1 MEQAAARPTHH
12 ETARE
17 DRISLFQKLA
27 YSMGAFAN
35 TAQSAFTGQMVMILN
50 LGLGINPALV
60 GFIGFLPRIVDAIS
74 DPVTGYFSDNL
85 RTPWG
90 RRRPL
95 ILFGAITGG
104 ILFALMFQLYKGHTE
119 TFYFAYFLTF
129 QVLFFLCFTCFS
141 IPWIALGYEM
151 TPDYHERTR
160 LQAASSFAGQ
170 LPWFIAPWSWM
181 IMHNP
186 KWFTDGVH
194 GVRVLAIIIGACLV
208 VGGILPAIFNK
219 EFFTELPKPDVSGA
233 WNVTKKFFK
242 GVGTSFQCGPFVKL
256 CVSTLLIFGGFM
268 LASSF
273 TAYIVF
279 FYVFQNSPSVDMAY
293 ANGGKLLGWYGS
305 FSALCSLGVI
315 SLTAWLSKRLG
326 KRNTFFI
333 TIPISIVGYALKWI
347 GYNPNF
353 PYLLMITAPF
363 VTFGLGSLFTLM
375 NSMVADVCD
384 LDELTSGERR
394 EGTFSA
400 VYWWMVKLGV
410 ALASLIAGF
419 LFNLIGFKES
429 LGLGQS
435 VNTLFWM
442 RICDIGIPIVTSFIA
457 IFVILSFDISE
468 NKAYDIRKQVEERRK
483 EDRRKAER
491 RNEERRAEERR
502 RTDRREQ

>member
-1 MEQAAARPTHH
+1 MEQIIEHSKRHL
-12 ETARE
+12 TAE
-17 DRISLFQKLA
+17 KDRIPFLQKLT

-35 TAQSAFTGQMVMILN
+35 TAQAAFIGQMVMILN

-60 GFIGFLPRIVDAIS
+60 GFIGFLPRIMDAVS

-85 RTPWG
+85 RTRWG

-95 ILFGAITGG
+95 IFFGAITGG
-104 ILFALMFQLYKGHTE
+104 LLFALMFQLHHGRTAM
-119 TFYFAYFLTF
+119 FYFTYFLSF
-129 QVLFFLCFTCFS
+129 QCLFLLCFTCFS

-170 LPWFIAPWSWM
+170 LPWFIAPWTWM

-186 KWFTDGVH
+186 AWFKDGVH
-194 GVRVLAIIIGACLV
+194 GVRTVSIVIGACLIF
-208 VGGILPAIFNK
+208 GGIFPALFNK
-219 EFFTELPKPDVSGA
+219 EHFGTLPKPNITGA
-233 WNVTKKFFK
+233 LNTVKKFFAD
-242 GVGTSFQCGPFVKL
+242 VGTALKCRPFVKL
-256 CVSTLLIFGGFM
+256 CLATLLIFGGFM

-279 FYVFQNSPSVDMAY
+279 FYVFQGAAEVGAAY
-293 ANGGKLLGWYGS
+293 SKGGLLLGWYGS
-305 FSALCSLGVI
+305 FSALCSIGVI
-315 SLTAWLSKRLG
+315 YLTALISKKIG
-326 KRNTFFI
+326 KRNTFLI
-333 TIPISIVGYALKWI
+333 TIPISIFGYALKWL

-384 LDELTSGERR
+384 FDELNTGERR

-410 ALASLIAGF
+410 AIASLAAGF
-419 LFNLIGFKES
+419 LFNIVGFDVA

-435 VNTLFWM
+435 VSALFWM
-442 RICDIGIPIVTSFIA
+442 RICDVGIPILTSFAA
-457 IFVILSFDISE
+457 IFVIVNFDITE
-468 NKAYDIRKQVEERRK
+468 DKAYDIRMALEARRG
-483 EDRRKAER
+483 KA
-491 RNEERRAEERR
+491 
-502 RTDRREQ
+502 